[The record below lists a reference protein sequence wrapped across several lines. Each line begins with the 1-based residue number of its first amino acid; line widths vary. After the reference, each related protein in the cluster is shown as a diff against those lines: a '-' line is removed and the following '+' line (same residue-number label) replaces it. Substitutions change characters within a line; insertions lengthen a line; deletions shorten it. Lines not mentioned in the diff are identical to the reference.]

1 MKSEEIFGEFS
12 GEKFRMESNVKKYSL
27 ETNLIRKEFNLK
39 KYSAE
44 KFLSNGI
51 QSAEMT
57 KETLWRPNFI

>member
-1 MKSEEIFGEFS
+1 MKSEEIFGKFS

-27 ETNLIRKEFNLK
+27 ETNLIRKEFRLK

-51 QSAEMT
+51 QSAEMS
-57 KETLWRPNFI
+57 WR